1 MLTRQVFRVY
11 EVLDRE
17 GYFQQDFAYDCVD
30 AGYVPGA
37 LGHDLEGVF
46 LLELRKPDLWPIYRG
61 LQEYRYSEDDLLDVL
76 EFLHEHCSMPT
87 KCQYHGF
94 SDCGYHCTEFDP
106 DREKGRREIREKI
119 NPILEMY
126 GTGYELSADG
136 EILEKGETHL
146 DALLTV
152 SLPPVDRDNVETRV
166 EAACTEFRRHRSS
179 LSDRRQALRELA
191 DVLEFLRP
199 QLRKVLTK
207 ADESDLFN
215 LLNNFGIRHH
225 TTEQKTDYDKP
236 IFYSW
241 MFYHHLAAIHA
252 GIRLIKKANDGI

>member
-1 MLTRQVFRVY
+1 
-11 EVLDRE
+11 
-17 GYFQQDFAYDCVD
+17 
-30 AGYVPGA
+30 
-37 LGHDLEGVF
+37 
-46 LLELRKPDLWPIYRG
+46 
-61 LQEYRYSEDDLLDVL
+61 
-76 EFLHEHCSMPT
+76 MPT

-252 GIRLIKKANDGI
+252 GIRLINPILNPHVRYFDGSRHGYLRCTVDRSAWQTDARVVDTIAVRDTPVYTSASFATEAGHPGVVPA